1 MISYQQFLITNKLGC
16 TDTSFKVLYI
26 CCICV
31 ITVSYL
37 PYYVI
42 YIYFKL
48 LVLSY
53 HLESMGV
60 APGPPHLHLM
70 QCAVCDTVDRA
81 RLCRINFILFYFSE
95 FALTCDDLCRIG
107 PICAKPGRFASIRAK
122 SYCISRQPKLVE
134 KSRIRPKLALNQAE
148 NLVKINFLKKM
159 AEITFSGDSHFGLQI
174 LFLPLLVH
182 ILKNASYFG
191 HCRYIRNG
199 KKAHVANS
207 RIKKNIKILYY
218 ILK

>member
-26 CCICV
+26 CCIYV

-37 PYYVI
+37 PYYVIYIYI

-60 APGPPHLHLM
+60 APGPLHLHLM

-95 FALTCDDLCRIG
+95 FALTCDDLCRIE

-134 KSRIRPKLALNQAE
+134 KSRIRPKPALNQAE
-148 NLVKINFLKKM
+148 NLVKINFLKKWRK
-159 AEITFSGDSHFGLQI
+159 SHFQEI
-174 LFLPLLVH
+174 LTLV
-182 ILKNASYFG
+182 SRFYFY
-191 HCRYIRNG
+191 RFQSI
-199 KKAHVANS
+199 S
-207 RIKKNIKILYY
+207 
-218 ILK
+218 

>member
-60 APGPPHLHLM
+60 ALGPPHLHLM
-70 QCAVCDTVDRA
+70 QCAVRDTVDRA
-81 RLCRINFILFYFSE
+81 RMCRINFILFYFFE
-95 FALTCDDLCRIG
+95 FALTCNDLCRIG
-107 PICAKPGRFASIRAK
+107 PIYAKPGRFASIWAK

-134 KSRIRPKLALNQAE
+134 KGRIRPKPALNQAE
-148 NLVKINFLKKM
+148 NLVKINFLKKWRK
-159 AEITFSGDSHFGLQI
+159 SHFQEI
-174 LFLPLLVH
+174 LTLV
-182 ILKNASYFG
+182 SRFYFY
-191 HCRYIRNG
+191 RFQSI
-199 KKAHVANS
+199 S
-207 RIKKNIKILYY
+207 
-218 ILK
+218 